1 MADITRPRVTEIHG
15 PIGGNVFTAEVE
27 VGAGPTELYRIA
39 LNVDTGQLAF
49 SSKTWR
55 FFQPEAGILLNL
67 VEAMMRRMVG
77 RETKRGTFCV
87 DYAVRQY
94 PPDDACATS
103 EAFRGTPRVIP
114 RSVDR
119 ERQEER
125 VGEHRREHEYH
136 QYEEE

>member
-1 MADITRPRVTEIHG
+1 MADITRPRVTGIYG
-15 PIGGNVFTAEVE
+15 LIGGNVFTADVE
-27 VGAGPTELYRIA
+27 VGAAPTEVWRVS
-39 LNVDTGQLAF
+39 LNVYTGQLVF
-49 SSKTWR
+49 GLKSQTGKTWK
-55 FFQPEAGILLNL
+55 FLQPKRGILINL
-67 VEAMMRRMVG
+67 VEAVMRRMVVA
-77 RETKRGTFCV
+77 ETSHIW
-87 DYAVRQY
+87 ARQF
-94 PPDDACATS
+94 PSDDACATS